1 MLRGAFEKMVKDQEA
16 MAVTTRFYGPSW
28 VATGAKQTEDLVKEV
43 TNVSEE
49 VKDYLRKHRKKHGL
63 PKS

>member
-1 MLRGAFEKMVKDQEA
+1 

-28 VATGAKQTEDLVKEV
+28 VATGAKQTEALVKEV

-49 VKDYLRKHRKKHGL
+49 VKDYLRKLRKKYGL